1 MPKESEQSSVPADT
15 KRAHDIDADLKTLV
29 RGPDGT
35 LWLLSK
41 EEAPRKVEG
50 HEKKRVDGILTKTE
64 KDLSDV
70 FGFRDMGVHVGDEV
84 FDGHQGQHCEIPQV
98 SSD

>member
-1 MPKESEQSSVPADT
+1 MSKESEQSSMPAHT
-15 KRAHDIDADLKTLV
+15 KRAHDPDADLKTLA

-41 EEAPRKVEG
+41 EGAPRRVDETERTKVE
-50 HEKKRVDGILTKTE
+50 RILRKTE
-64 KDLSDV
+64 EDLSNV

-84 FDGHQGQHCEIPQV
+84 FDGHQGQHC
-98 SSD
+98 